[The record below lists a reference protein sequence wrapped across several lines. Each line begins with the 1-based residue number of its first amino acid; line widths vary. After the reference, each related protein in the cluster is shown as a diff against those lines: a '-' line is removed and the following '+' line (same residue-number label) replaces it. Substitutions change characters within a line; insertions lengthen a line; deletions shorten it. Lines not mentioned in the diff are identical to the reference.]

1 MGVWSSI
8 RDFMVGTEPATS
20 ARGSLLDLY
29 NELDTVGFGGHT
41 YPIINQTWS
50 ATPGEEMG
58 GSDLQGVVESVY
70 RRNGVAAAAMFI
82 RMAVFSEARF
92 VYRRRFGGRV
102 GELWGDES
110 LALLEGPGGSSGGLL
125 SRMLNDADLAGNAFV
140 VRRGDRLVRL
150 RPDWVS
156 IVIGIP
162 ESSDDPTDDPG
173 ENVDSQVVAY
183 LYHPGGQGSGK
194 EPVILFP
201 EDVAH
206 FAPIPDPLASFRG
219 MSWLTPV
226 IREVAGDNLATAHKT
241 KFFQNAATPNLV
253 VKLDIANMDAFQE
266 WVSKFEDSY
275 RGAGNAYKT
284 LFLGAGA
291 EVTPVGASFKEM
303 DFRSTIGVSEA
314 RIAMAAGVPPTIL
327 GTTEGLQGSS
337 LNAGNYG
344 QARRRFADG
353 TMRPLWRQ
361 VCASLE
367 HLVGPPTDSQL
378 WYDATDIPFLQEDE
392 KDEAD
397 IRLADASTI
406 RQLTDGGY
414 VPASIVEAVTA
425 NDMSRLKHSGLPSV
439 QVQEG
444 QPNNGSGDPDSD
456 DQETDDDDSD

>member
-8 RDFMVGTEPATS
+8 RDFMVGTEPATP

-41 YPIINQTWS
+41 YPILNQTWS
-50 ATPGEEMG
+50 ATPGEEIG
-58 GSDLQGVVESVY
+58 GSDLQGVVEGVY

-102 GELWGDES
+102 GELWGDEG
-110 LALLEGPGGSSGGLL
+110 LALLEGPGGGSGGLL
-125 SRMLNDADLAGNAFV
+125 SRMLNDADLVGNAFV
-140 VRRGDRLVRL
+140 ARRRGRLVRM

-162 ESSDDPTDDPG
+162 EGSDDETEDPG
-173 ENVDSQVVAY
+173 ENVDAQVVAY
-183 LYHPGGQGSGK
+183 LYHPGGPAAGK
-194 EPVILFP
+194 DPVILFP

-226 IREVAGDNLATAHKT
+226 IREVAGDNLATTHKT
-241 KFFQNAATPNLV
+241 KFFQNAATPNMV
-253 VKLDIANMDAFQE
+253 VTLDISDIDTFKDFVAE
-266 WVSKFEDSY
+266 FEKEHK
-275 RGAGNAYKT
+275 GASNAYKT
-284 LFLGAGA
+284 LFFGAGA
-291 EVTPVGASFKEM
+291 EAKPVGSSFREM

-367 HLVGPPTDSQL
+367 HLVAPPPGSQL
-378 WYDATDIPFLQEDE
+378 WYDATDIPFLQEDQ

-397 IRLADASTI
+397 IRAADASTI

-414 VPASIVEAVTA
+414 IPDSIVEAVTA
-425 NDMSRLKHSGLPSV
+425 NDMSLLKHSGLPSV

-444 QPNNGSGDPDSD
+444 EPDDSGDDESP
-456 DQETDDDDSD
+456 DQETDDDD